1 MAYIE
6 LYSDEILDTIS
17 LGKTEGEFNPNQGDY
32 VKVEIL
38 NIEENA
44 QSVIATFYS
53 NKLLL
58 KNPNTNQ
65 FYIGDYHFHSQNG
78 FMVGKEHTTEQHS
91 TLLPIPVGTTEPQ
104 LLSDFNPNLI
114 YQKQLN
120 VYYDDKNKIY
130 IKPTELLEKLNSPQS
145 RYKLNIYFLRSLKTT
160 IGKFLKSHENN
171 LIENGNFFAGL
182 EATQTGDLDRSLG
195 HNRFT
200 MLQNPG
206 VGRFVLEQNGAGNN
220 KYDMKVTGI
229 ESDSNYILSAWVGFN
244 NKFDPNFY
252 DILSTFGNASSL
264 DNILEGDEEPNTGNN
279 TTMSFELQ
287 GRYYNGWPH
296 CRLTIN
302 GAPIADFNVE
312 GNYNDDVMSGRQMYE
327 FNLPSM
333 FNNIQDWEN
342 TEIEIGVQFDND
354 SYGGE
359 GSNQDRNLYFYSFV
373 APSGRKFDIVA
384 AGENYLTENGVSVSD
399 TSVLYHKLN
408 GTIFD
413 TSVYDGYNFP
423 GEFRVTMAWNGQIRV
438 KMKASDF
445 FDYTVSPPETPSITG
460 LSLFPQSD
468 NYITDMFSSYK
479 LNQNNNLDRNLKII
493 TVGDITW
500 YKRFKLLSTT
510 PEANLGSLN
519 IFLGNNHT
527 ENQIASN
534 TLGRRYF
541 TDLRFEKIENL
552 NNALDLYISNLIN
565 E

>member
-182 EATQTGDLDRSLG
+182 EATQAGDLDRSYG
-195 HNRFT
+195 KNDII
-200 MLQNPG
+200 MMNNPG
-206 VGRFVLEQNGAGNN
+206 FSNFVLCQNGLPGNEY
-220 KYDMKVTGI
+220 KMKVTGI
-229 ESDSNYILSAWVGFN
+229 
-244 NKFDPNFY
+244 K
-252 DILSTFGNASSL
+252 
-264 DNILEGDEEPNTGNN
+264 PNTNYVFSCWIAWNSEYDGGHHIAQFDNVSSQASPQNETIGMSPTGQTDMGGSYVTEN
-279 TTMSFELQ
+279 TPEDRILASK
-287 GRYYNGWPH
+287 
-296 CRLTIN
+296 TIN
-302 GAPIADFNVE
+302 G
-312 GNYNDDVMSGRQMYE
+312 
-327 FNLPSM
+327 
-333 FNNIQDWEN
+333 
-342 TEIEIGVQFDND
+342 
-354 SYGGE
+354 
-359 GSNQDRNLYFYSFV
+359 
-373 APSGRKFDIVA
+373 
-384 AGENYLTENGVSVSD
+384 VSWI
-399 TSVLYHKLN
+399 K
-408 GTIFD
+408 
-413 TSVYDGYNFP
+413 
-423 GEFRVTMAWNGQIRV
+423 
-438 KMKASDF
+438 K
-445 FDYTVSPPETPSITG
+445 
-460 LSLFPQSD
+460 
-468 NYITDMFSSYK
+468 YI
-479 LNQNNNLDRNLKII
+479 
-493 TVGDITW
+493 
-500 YKRFKLLSTT
+500 
-510 PEANLGSLN
+510 
-519 IFLGNNHT
+519 
-527 ENQIASN
+527 
-534 TLGRRYF
+534 
-541 TDLRFEKIENL
+541 
-552 NNALDLYISNLIN
+552 
-565 E
+565 